1 MKADSKEYSMAI
13 TIAIT
18 APGNMGSGV
27 GALLA
32 RNGAK
37 VLTSLQGRSTSSAA
51 RAQAAGMIS
60 VGDEELVAADFLL
73 SILPPKEALPIAERL
88 APALRSAPRKP
99 VYIDCNAVSPE
110 TVLAI
115 ERIVKDTGTP
125 FLDGSIIGPP
135 PKAEGANTGAATT
148 FYLSGNVKD
157 AVSRL
162 ASAGLDVKALDAPVG
177 AASALKMS
185 YGGITKG
192 LAALGSVMGLAA
204 DRYGVGQVLSNELA
218 ASQPQLFAWLGRTVP
233 GMFPKAYRWVAEMD
247 EISAYLGERP
257 ESGVYSGIARA
268 YEHFA
273 ADWAGEQSD
282 AEALA
287 RMLRGNV

>member
-1 MKADSKEYSMAI
+1 MAI
-13 TIAIT
+13 TITIT

-27 GALLA
+27 GARLV
-32 RNGAK
+32 RHGAK
-37 VLTSLQGRSTSSAA
+37 VLTSLQGRSASSAA
-51 RAQAAGMIS
+51 RAQAAGMIA

-88 APALRSAPRKP
+88 APALRAAPRKP

-115 ERIVKDTGTP
+115 EQVVKTTGAQ

-135 PKAEGANTGAATT
+135 PKAEDAVAATT
-148 FYLSGNVKD
+148 FYLSGNAED

-204 DRYGVGQVLSNELA
+204 DRYGVGQVLSDELA

-233 GMFPKAYRWVAEMD
+233 GMFPKAYRWVAEMN

-257 ESGVYSGIARA
+257 ESDVYSGIART

-282 AEALA
+282 ARALMN
-287 RMLRGNV
+287 MLRGKKE

>member
-1 MKADSKEYSMAI
+1 MAI

-32 RNGAK
+32 RHGAR
-37 VLTSLQGRSTSSAA
+37 VLTSLQGRSASSAA
-51 RAQAAGMIS
+51 RAQAAGMIA
-60 VGDEELVAADFLL
+60 VGDDELAAADFLL

-88 APALRSAPRKP
+88 APSLRAAPRKP
-99 VYIDCNAVSPE
+99 VYIDCNAISPE

-115 ERIVKDTGTP
+115 EQVVKNTGAL

-135 PKAEGANTGAATT
+135 PKAEGAVAATT
-148 FYLSGNVKD
+148 FYLSGNTGD
-157 AVSRL
+157 AASSL

-192 LAALGSVMGLAA
+192 LAALGSAMGLAA
-204 DRYGVGQVLSNELA
+204 DRYGVGQVLGDELA
-218 ASQPQLFAWLGRTVP
+218 ASQPHLFAWLGRTVP

-247 EISAYLGERP
+247 EISAYLGDRP
-257 ESGVYSGIARA
+257 ESAVYSGIART

-273 ADWAGEQSD
+273 ADWAGEQS
-282 AEALA
+282 EAQALM
-287 RMLRGNV
+287 RLLHGKDE